1 MGYAESLWNSSHHYS
16 CSETLLTS
24 DFHTGESRNAYDQVY
39 NNNNDND
46 NDGNEHQ
53 AKFSHELVAG
63 GAAFAGFKA
72 FEDHQRKE
80 GMLLRHFHCLITLVN
95 IY

>member
-1 MGYAESLWNSSHHYS
+1 MGYAASLWHSSHLYS

-24 DFHTGESRNAYDQVY
+24 DFYTGESQDAYNQVY
-39 NNNNDND
+39 ND
-46 NDGNEHQ
+46 DGGEHQ

-80 GMLLRHFHCLITLVN
+80 GMLLRHFRCLITLVN

>member
-1 MGYAESLWNSSHHYS
+1 MGYAGSLWHSSHLYS
-16 CSETLLTS
+16 CPETLLTS
-24 DFHTGESRNAYDQVY
+24 DFHTGESQDAYDQVY
-39 NNNNDND
+39 SGED
-46 NDGNEHQ
+46 HQ

-80 GMLLRHFHCLITLVN
+80 GMLLRHSRCLITLVN

>member
-1 MGYAESLWNSSHHYS
+1 MGYAASLWSSSHPYS
-16 CSETLLTS
+16 YSKTLLTS
-24 DFHTGESRNAYDQVY
+24 DSHTGESRDAYDQVY
-39 NNNNDND
+39 N

-80 GMLLRHFHCLITLVN
+80 GMLLRHFRCLITPVN